1 MKKIF
6 MAYRYTQLT
15 PLFTGWLTILL
26 AGVIG
31 MALAV
36 LLSFIRPLEY
46 SSTTRILITQELGA
60 VDAYT
65 ASRSAERIAD
75 DLASVVYTSTFFD
88 KVMASGYS
96 IDPTY
101 FSDDAIKLRTQW
113 KKAVEASVSR
123 SSGLLSIAAFHPDV
137 DQAEQLAQ
145 AVAYV
150 LTTQGWTYT
159 SGGNIT
165 VQVVDAPL
173 NSRYP
178 VRPNLLI
185 NGFSGLALGLL
196 GGAGYLLISAERSRR
211 RHHFMHEE

>member
-1 MKKIF
+1 
-6 MAYRYTQLT
+6 
-15 PLFTGWLTILL
+15 
-26 AGVIG
+26 

-46 SSTTRILITQELGA
+46 SSTTRILITQELGV

-88 KVMASGYS
+88 KVMASGYNV
-96 IDPTY
+96 DATY
-101 FSDDAIKLRTQW
+101 FSDDEITRRKQWEKAI
-113 KKAVEASVSR
+113 APSVSR
-123 SSGLLSIAAFHPDV
+123 SSGMLSLTAYHRDV
-137 DQAEQLAQ
+137 TQAEELAQ

-165 VQVVDAPL
+165 VQVVDEPL

-178 VRPNLLI
+178 VRPNLFV
-185 NGFSGLALGLL
+185 NGFSGLVLGVF
-196 GGAGYLLISAERSRR
+196 GGAGYLLIISERSRR
-211 RHHFMHEE
+211 RHQFIDEG

>member
-1 MKKIF
+1 
-6 MAYRYTQLT
+6 MAYRYAQLS
-15 PLFTGWLTILL
+15 PLLNGWLTILL
-26 AGVIG
+26 CGVIG
-31 MALAV
+31 MALAI
-36 LLSFIRPLEY
+36 LLSFLRPLEY

-88 KVMASGYS
+88 KVLDSGYD
-96 IDPTY
+96 IDATY
-101 FSDDAIKLRTQW
+101 FSDDEIKRRDQWEKAIS
-113 KKAVEASVSR
+113 ASVSR
-123 SSGLLSIAAFHPDV
+123 STGLLSVTAYHEDV
-137 DQAEQLAQ
+137 DQAEELAT

-178 VRPNLLI
+178 VRPNLLV
-185 NGFSGLALGLL
+185 NGFSGLILGLL
-196 GGAGYLLISAERSRR
+196 GGAGYVLIAAERLRR
-211 RHHFMHEE
+211 RHQFMHDEA

>member
-1 MKKIF
+1 
-6 MAYRYTQLT
+6 MAYRYAQLS
-15 PLFTGWLTILL
+15 PLLNGWFTIVL

-31 MALAV
+31 AAV
-36 LLSFIRPLEY
+36 AILLSLLRPLEY

-88 KVMASGYS
+88 KVMSSGYA
-96 IDPTY
+96 IDADY
-101 FSDDAIKLRTQW
+101 FSDDEIKRRTQW
-113 KKAVEASVSR
+113 QDAVSASVSR
-123 SSGLLSIAAFHPDV
+123 SSGLLSIAAYHTDV
-137 DQAEQLAQ
+137 DQAEELAT

-150 LTTQGWTYT
+150 LTTEGWTYT

-178 VRPNLLI
+178 VRPNLLV
-185 NGFSGLALGLL
+185 NGFSGLVLGLL
-196 GGAGYLLISAERSRR
+196 GGAGYLLIGAERTRR
-211 RHHFMHEE
+211 RHQFMHDEA